1 MGTRRIKPR
10 PVHRKEHY
18 HESEIGVAYDMR
30 KLDLKR
36 NPDKLR
42 TVYDHSSPGIGV
54 ESGLEKRYPTCMNI
68 LIYANYWYS
77 D

>member
-1 MGTRRIKPR
+1 
-10 PVHRKEHY
+10 
-18 HESEIGVAYDMR
+18 MR